1 MKSFYLF
8 LLTFLLLCVQPANAD
23 LRIGRY
29 DFLDQGYFFT
39 KASFPQSA
47 SNNLDDSNNI
57 SIENYNNL
65 KKGESVTR
73 SFFNLV
79 AIGDASIHKAA
90 KNANITNI
98 KYVDIKVAKVYI
110 PIGCIP
116 IAAKEVKT
124 VVYGE

>member
-8 LLTFLLLCVQPANAD
+8 LLTFLLLCTQPANAD

-29 DFLDQGYFFT
+29 DFLDNGYFFT

-47 SNNLDDSNNI
+47 SNSLDGSNNI
-57 SIENYNNL
+57 SIENL

-79 AIGDASIHKAA
+79 AIGDASTHKAA
-90 KNANITNI
+90 KEANITNI
-98 KYVDIKVAKVYI
+98 KYVDIEVAKVYI

-124 VVYGE
+124 IVYGE

>member
-8 LLTFLLLCVQPANAD
+8 LLTFLLLCVQPAKAD

-29 DFLDQGYFFT
+29 DFLDNGYFFT

-47 SNNLDDSNNI
+47 SNSLDGSNDI
-57 SIENYNNL
+57 SIENLENL
-65 KKGESVTR
+65 KKGVSVTR

-90 KNANITNI
+90 KEANITNI
-98 KYVDIKVAKVYI
+98 KYVDIEVAKVYI

-124 VVYGE
+124 IVYGE

>member
-8 LLTFLLLCVQPANAD
+8 LLTFLLLCTQPANAD

-29 DFLDQGYFFT
+29 DFLDNGYFFT

-47 SNNLDDSNNI
+47 SNSLDGSNNI
-57 SIENYNNL
+57 SIENL

-124 VVYGE
+124 IVYGE